1 GFFDVSASIF
11 KENVLVSYVSSEEIH
26 AKRKEILESN
36 RGSNALRDM
45 VAETQ
50 STDNPVLIFYRL
62 KADY

>member
-1 GFFDVSASIF
+1 M
-11 KENVLVSYVSSEEIH
+11 LVSYVSSEEIH